1 MQVGKLTR
9 SDFVEEIEI
18 FFPENKDV
26 LIRLL
31 FSYNSFICFLTA
43 KIIITL
49 SLPDNKS
56 LSPSAFQLVPKSA
69 HFQQNVDLC

>member
-31 FSYNSFICFLTA
+31 FSYNYFICLQ
-43 KIIITL
+43 I
-49 SLPDNKS
+49 
-56 LSPSAFQLVPKSA
+56 SA
-69 HFQQNVDLC
+69 HRCALFGSTGASVSD

>member
-31 FSYNSFICFLTA
+31 FSYNYFICFLTA

-49 SLPDNKS
+49 SLPDTLLHLSGS
-56 LSPSAFQLVPKSA
+56 L
-69 HFQQNVDLC
+69 

>member
-31 FSYNSFICFLTA
+31 FSYNYFICFLVDVASAIFFLLVLRYSRSSKTPDF
-43 KIIITL
+43 IGRLPL
-49 SLPDNKS
+49 SYFS
-56 LSPSAFQLVPKSA
+56 
-69 HFQQNVDLC
+69 

>member
-31 FSYNSFICFLTA
+31 FSYNYFICFLTA

-49 SLPDNKS
+49 SLPDTLLH
-56 LSPSAFQLVPKSA
+56 LSGCL
-69 HFQQNVDLC
+69 

>member
-31 FSYNSFICFLTA
+31 FSYN
-43 KIIITL
+43 
-49 SLPDNKS
+49 
-56 LSPSAFQLVPKSA
+56 
-69 HFQQNVDLC
+69 